1 MLGEEI
7 RKLRKSKKITQ
18 KKLSILS
25 GIPEITIRQYEAGK
39 YAPTIKPL
47 EKIAEALGVTINYFL
62 SKETI
67 KTRKLSAALEAFI
80 TTLET
85 VYDVVTVN
93 HHYVINSDGEKEYDG
108 EYDVYLEKDGKEFY
122 LSKQSYEALFN
133 FICSEIPKFINTI
146 EEYE

>member
-47 EKIAEALGVTINYFL
+47 EKIAESLGVTINYFL
-62 SKETI
+62 SKETL
-67 KTRKLSAALEAFI
+67 KTRKLSAALEAFLTI
-80 TTLET
+80 LET
-85 VYDVVTVN
+85 IYDVVISNELYST
-93 HHYVINSDGEKEYDG
+93 NSDGEKEYDG
-108 EYDVYLEKDGKEFY
+108 EYDVYLKKDDQELY
-122 LSKQSYEALFN
+122 LSKQSYETLFN
-133 FICSEIPKFINTI
+133 FVCSEIPKLIKTI
-146 EEYE
+146 EKND